1 MQPSGPRSS
10 HEPSEAPRQQ
20 VWRGA
25 RFALRVRAV
34 ERPSFWPAFTVK
46 TASYNK
52 SLLVSRTSA
61 LGERHIE
68 KLSSYEAVRRRMIL
82 GTFSSPR
89 AQAHQIVMRNQQR
102 SGAMVRDKTRP
113 KPHRSE
119 RQYKWT
125 RNYVLIF
132 PIVPQSLSYLLEFPV
147 CAQDDPDPE
156 SYFYG
161 HTRD

>member
-1 MQPSGPRSS
+1 MGCAKQSV
-10 HEPSEAPRQQ
+10 APCGQ
-20 VWRGA
+20 
-25 RFALRVRAV
+25 
-34 ERPSFWPAFTVK
+34 
-46 TASYNK
+46 
-52 SLLVSRTSA
+52 
-61 LGERHIE
+61 
-68 KLSSYEAVRRRMIL
+68 
-82 GTFSSPR
+82 PR
-89 AQAHQIVMRNQQR
+89 AEKSARR
-102 SGAMVRDKTRP
+102 GAMVRDKTRP